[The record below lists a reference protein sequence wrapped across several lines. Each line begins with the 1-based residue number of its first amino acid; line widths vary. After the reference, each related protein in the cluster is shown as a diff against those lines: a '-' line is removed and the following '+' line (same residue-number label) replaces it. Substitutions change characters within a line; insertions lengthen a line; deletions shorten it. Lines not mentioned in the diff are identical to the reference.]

1 MSDFYESWVTQFEE
15 INKEKNIPL
24 LLDTSFWMHWGQY
37 PKKLG
42 NEYNTPQYKNIKWM
56 TLNHGFTQM
65 ILNPKNY
72 FVIKNKY
79 KIPEFGEDKLLSNF
93 SRERIDINDMCVNY
107 ESPFSTI
114 YHYIFY
120 YLRQSRDYTTTSIN
134 DIELYSAIE
143 NYNHI
148 YFHNIKLKDT
158 LPGRRPIKYPL
169 WKDPIRYYHHVGAYS
184 SFNLKI
190 KEHEFI
196 LNSWELKDEVHRKYY
211 EDLLLHQDKYYRL
224 FDEFIE
230 YVDSGR
236 YELRCVQKS
245 DTDSITLIGR
255 PEKIKE
261 KFELMF
267 KQHLFMRDM
276 ENPYN
281 RINLMDE
288 LFKIENYRKRL

>member
-1 MSDFYESWVTQFEE
+1 M
-15 INKEKNIPL
+15 K
-24 LLDTSFWMHWGQY
+24 
-37 PKKLG
+37 
-42 NEYNTPQYKNIKWM
+42 
-56 TLNHGFTQM
+56 
-65 ILNPKNY
+65 
-72 FVIKNKY
+72 VIKNKY

-134 DIELYSAIE
+134 DIELYFAIE
-143 NYNHI
+143 NYNQLYI
-148 YFHNIKLKDT
+148 PKDPLSKLN
-158 LPGRRPIKYPL
+158 PL
-169 WKDPIRYYHHVGAYS
+169 WDDPIRYHHHVGAYS

-190 KEHEFI
+190 KEHKFI
-196 LNSWELKDEVHRKYY
+196 LNSWELKDEIHRKYY

-236 YELRCVQKS
+236 YELRYGQKS
-245 DTDSITLIGR
+245 EDTITLIGR
-255 PEKIKE
+255 PEEISK
-261 KFELMF
+261 KFQLMLN
-267 KQHLFMRDM
+267 QHLVMRDM